1 MQRLYRT
8 DHDLKLDHFAL
19 VVELDE
25 IDALELPSADIGR
38 KFQCGVVGAGDEAAV
53 VRKILEKSAPRL
65 SAPAKSRRGRGSAI
79 ARWASET
86 HYVPRVAAAGF
97 RDAGSDETMPGFQGV
112 VRQRR

>member
-1 MQRLYRT
+1 VLDGRGRLHFCQLRPNPVPDFVGKGLQRLYRT
-8 DHDLKLDHFAL
+8 HHDLKLDHFAL

-53 VRKILEKSAPRL
+53 VGKILEKSAPRS

-79 ARWASET
+79 AR
-86 HYVPRVAAAGF
+86 
-97 RDAGSDETMPGFQGV
+97 
-112 VRQRR
+112 